1 MKIPSIAVAA
11 VLAACGSKD
20 AAPTAAPVPD
30 AVHVLG
36 AGSEPRQLLRYRVAK
51 GTTNAVDLALDVDI
65 DASGQG
71 GPLPTLVMTSEM
83 VAEDVLPDGST
94 KLRTTITN
102 VTARDR
108 PGGAITADQMAEQ
121 TGLMRG
127 LILRGTLAPDGV
139 LRELTVDSGGRVLPP
154 GLTAQL
160 DTLSKSFEQ
169 VAMPL
174 PRTPVGPGASW
185 LYNKTFT
192 QSGMAMTTTTT
203 FTLTAIAGDT
213 LTFESATF
221 VSGKDQTVT
230 QGDQTIQLSKISGK
244 GSGKGTVDLAKMAMT
259 GELLA
264 ELGSDMSAQ
273 GESTRMTMKMATRLS
288 PAIAPERALPPPP
301 AGSAAPISPA
311 GSAAPKPA
319 P

>member
-1 MKIPSIAVAA
+1 MKTSSIAVAL
-11 VLAACGSKD
+11 VVAACGSKE
-20 AAPTAAPVPD
+20 APPPAPALDGVQ
-30 AVHVLG
+30 VVG
-36 AGSEPRQLLRYRVAK
+36 AGSEPRQLLRYHVAK
-51 GTTNAVDLALDVDI
+51 GTTNVVDLALDVDI

-71 GPLPTLVMTSEM
+71 GPLPTLVMTTEM

-94 KLRTTITN
+94 RLRTTITN

-108 PGGAITADQMAEQ
+108 PGGAITAAQMAEQ
-121 TGLMRG
+121 SELMRG

-139 LRELTVDSGGRVLPP
+139 LRDLKVDAGGRVLPP

-185 LYNKTFT
+185 LYSRTLT
-192 QSGMAMTTTTT
+192 QSGMVMTTTTT
-203 FTLTAIAGDT
+203 FTLVAIDGDK
-213 LTFESATF
+213 LTFESATL
-221 VSGKDQTVT
+221 VSGEDQAVT
-230 QGDQTIQLSKISGK
+230 QGSATIQLSKISGK
-244 GSGKGTVDLAKMAMT
+244 GSGKGTVDLSRMSMT

-264 ELGSDMSAQ
+264 ELGSDMSVQ
-273 GESTRMTMKMATRLS
+273 GETTRMSMKMATRLS
-288 PAIAPERALPPPP
+288 PTPP
-301 AGSAAPISPA
+301 AGSAPPPA
-311 GSAAPKPA
+311 DPAVPTPPAAPKPA

>member
-1 MKIPSIAVAA
+1 MKISPLAA
-11 VLAACGSKD
+11 ALILAACSSKEAPP
-20 AAPTAAPVPD
+20 AATPSPD
-30 AVHVLG
+30 GVLVLG
-36 AGSEPRQLLRYRVAK
+36 AGSEPRQVLRYHVAK
-51 GTTNAVDLALDVDI
+51 GTTNLVDLALDVDI
-65 DASGQG
+65 DAGGQG

-83 VAEDVLPDGST
+83 TADELLPDGST

-108 PGGAITADQMAEQ
+108 AGSAITAEQMAEQ
-121 TGLMRG
+121 TELMRG
-127 LILRGTLAPDGV
+127 LVLRGTLVPEGM
-139 LRELTVDSGGRVLPP
+139 LRDLHVDAGGRVLPP

-174 PRTPVGPGASW
+174 PRTPVGAGASW
-185 LYNKTFT
+185 QHSRTFT
-192 QSGMAMTTTTT
+192 QSGMVMTTTTT
-203 FTLTAIAGDT
+203 FRLIAIDGDT
-213 LTFESATF
+213 LTFESATL
-221 VSGKDQTVT
+221 VGGADQTVT
-230 QGDQTIQLSKISGK
+230 QGSATIQLSKISGK
-244 GSGKGTVDLAKMAMT
+244 GSGKGTVDLSRMAMT

-273 GESTRMTMKMATRLS
+273 GETTRMNMKMVTRLS
-288 PAIAPERALPPPP
+288 PTPTPTPTP
-301 AGSAAPISPA
+301 